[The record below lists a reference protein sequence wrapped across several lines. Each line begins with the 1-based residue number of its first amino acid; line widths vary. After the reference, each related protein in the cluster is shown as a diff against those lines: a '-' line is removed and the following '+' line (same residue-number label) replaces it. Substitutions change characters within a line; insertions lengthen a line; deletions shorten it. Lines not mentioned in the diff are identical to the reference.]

1 VLYSSDEEDGAGD
14 SNSQAEVSGEDSS
27 DELESELESEP
38 ESDGDGLSVVEN
50 DSDEE
55 IGTMGENTQE
65 KKAASQ
71 KRKSQH
77 EQQQKKKHRKETN
90 EEEEEEVTRRNPEEV
105 NYEVGQFVTAVYENQ
120 WLVAQVDI
128 NQDKAGDKHVNLS
141 YMERIGENQF
151 RWPRH
156 HDLLLTLKEDILTK
170 CSVPC
175 LVGNSIRALHV
186 GLSAADALAADV
198 ALAAVAYLQLILFQI
213 VFLNLFL
220 FPFLFVPLLRQ
231 RGINRVW
238 L

>member
-1 VLYSSDEEDGAGD
+1 VIYSSDEEEAGE

-27 DELESELESEP
+27 DKSESELESEP
-38 ESDGDGLSVVEN
+38 ESESEVEN
-50 DSDEE
+50 NSGEDIGPMGDEA
-55 IGTMGENTQE
+55 QE
-65 KKAASQ
+65 KK
-71 KRKSQH
+71 RKSEP
-77 EQQQKKKHRKETN
+77 EQQQKKKQ
-90 EEEEEEVTRRNPEEV
+90 RREQEKLS
-105 NYEVGQFVTAVYENQ
+105 YEVGEFVTAMYENQ

-198 ALAAVAYLQLILFQI
+198 ALAAVAYLQLILFQM
-213 VFLNLFL
+213 VFLNFFI

-231 RGINRVW
+231 RGIHRVW